1 MPSCTWPITSCAIWP
16 GVAVSSA
23 AKAVAVQVAA
33 TATAQTKERTFF
45 IFVHYS
51 SRFFIQCSCITAFM
65 NNAEHL
71 SIPKGIIV
79 LPPPLFSTGIF
90 YNIFAFYASFFASI
104 SAHQQSGSAA
114 AASKPMHRRI
124 RCTPCVFSAQ
134 QSAPSTNTSGSTPG
148 ILMLKAACTA

>member
-1 MPSCTWPITSCAIWP
+1 MHLADHFLRDLAGGCRIVCRKGGSRTGSGHSHCANK
-16 GVAVSSA
+16 G
-23 AKAVAVQVAA
+23 KD
-33 TATAQTKERTFF
+33 FF
-45 IFVHYS
+45 HFCSLLLSV
-51 SRFFIQCSCITAFM
+51 FIQCSCITAFM

-79 LPPPLFSTGIF
+79 LPPPFSTGIF